1 MAIIGKGAFVSGD
14 ITASNVYISGVAE
27 GNVYC
32 SGFLRI
38 FSESVLKGDV
48 QARSFAVD
56 EGAFFNG
63 KISMSYGNNP
73 QNDMVPHEVNE

>member
-1 MAIIGKGAFVSGD
+1 M
-14 ITASNVYISGVAE
+14 
-27 GNVYC
+27 
-32 SGFLRI
+32 
-38 FSESVLKGDV
+38 LKGDAR
-48 QARSFAVD
+48 ARSFAVD